1 MPRPS
6 NCRYA
11 KSHEWAR
18 LESDG
23 TVTVGITDFA
33 VQQLNDLTFI
43 DLPSEGDK
51 VTKGASFGEIESVK
65 AVSDLYSPVSGV
77 IVGVNENVDADD
89 FAAMK
94 SDAFGKGW
102 VIKVKPSNKAE
113 LDSLM
118 DVKAYEA
125 QLEH

>member
-1 MPRPS
+1 MSRPA

-11 KSHEWAR
+11 PSHEWAR

-33 VQQLNDLTFI
+33 IAQLNDLTFI

-65 AVSDLYSPVSGV
+65 AVSDLYAPVSGE
-77 IVGVNENVDADD
+77 IVAVNNDVDADE
-89 FAAMK
+89 FSAMK
-94 SDAFGKGW
+94 TDAFGKGW
-102 VIKVKPSNKAE
+102 VLKIKPSNKGE
-113 LDSLM
+113 LDSLL

-125 QLEH
+125 QLDH